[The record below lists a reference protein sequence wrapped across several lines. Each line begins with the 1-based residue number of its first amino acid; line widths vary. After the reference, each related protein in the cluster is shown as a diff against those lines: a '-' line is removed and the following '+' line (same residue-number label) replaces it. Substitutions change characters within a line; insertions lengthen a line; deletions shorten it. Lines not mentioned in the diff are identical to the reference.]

1 MTNWKPLPDAKQRLL
16 VSTAMLGA
24 LCVGYGRRAYAA
36 CVASPVGTYV
46 CSGALTTTQSF
57 SPGVPL
63 SVSTAS
69 GFSITTAAGPAFNL
83 TSSGVGS
90 FTDSNSSTITGFT
103 NGIYMEGA
111 TGSSPITITTTG
123 DVTGQAGWGIAGR
136 TFGGNL
142 TINANEVNGTTY
154 GVIGTISGGS
164 GTLSITTTGAVVEAS
179 PSGLGNFAGIRA
191 YNNGTGV
198 TNIQTQAVTG
208 VINGI
213 YAKAGANAG
222 GITITSNG
230 LVTSQ
235 RYGVHTYTT
244 GAGVS
249 VKAPGGIQSGD
260 AGVYIKSLGTGN
272 TSGAIYVN
280 AGQITVS
287 GGTAGANRDGIYVEG
302 AGLTTGVTI
311 KSAGVTTTY
320 GGQHTTA
327 TGISVLQ
334 GPNFSNVTST
344 GISITTTGA
353 ISAQGE
359 YGDIFVKN
367 EANGNVTIN
376 AGAALTATNSSR
388 YIANGVTVSNTGT
401 GGVSIT
407 TSTINVGG
415 YGVAAY
421 NSGAGGLSITTGQVT
436 AGWDGIKASNSI
448 SGVNGSGGIYINA
461 KGAVTTTGN
470 VGIYARYNQPTTGGT
485 GAGITIKAGDVNGVG
500 FGILARNSST
510 IGALSITST
519 GTLGSPLPASAP
531 TQAGVYVYN
540 KGPTASV
547 SVNNAYGAGQGGWIV
562 NKAGTLTITSTG
574 TMAGVGSG
582 GVGTAGRGLYV
593 KAYGSSSTI
602 GITAN
607 NLSGLIGLEVVN
619 TGTGATTAQLNGT
632 VQGVSEA
639 ILMNSTQPSQI
650 TIGSAATVE

>member
-1 MTNWKPLPDAKQRLL
+1 MIGELWPRGGEFMTNWKPLPDAKQRLL

-69 GFSITTAAGPAFNL
+69 GFSITTTAGPAFNL

-154 GVIGTISGGS
+154 GVIGTMSGGS

-191 YNNGTGV
+191 YNNGTGD

-302 AGLTTGVTI
+302 AGRTTGVTI

-415 YGVAAY
+415 YGVEAY
-421 NSGAGGLSITTGQVT
+421 NSARGRPLDHDGPGHGRVGRHQGKQLHLRRERKRRHIYQRQRRRDDDGQC
-436 AGWDGIKASNSI
+436 
-448 SGVNGSGGIYINA
+448 
-461 KGAVTTTGN
+461 
-470 VGIYARYNQPTTGGT
+470 RHLRPLQP
-485 GAGITIKAGDVNGVG
+485 AHHRWHRRRDHD
-500 FGILARNSST
+500 
-510 IGALSITST
+510 
-519 GTLGSPLPASAP
+519 
-531 TQAGVYVYN
+531 
-540 KGPTASV
+540 
-547 SVNNAYGAGQGGWIV
+547 QGRRRQR
-562 NKAGTLTITSTG
+562 
-574 TMAGVGSG
+574 
-582 GVGTAGRGLYV
+582 RGLWHPRQEFFHDRRSQHHLDGH
-593 KAYGSSSTI
+593 ARQPPAGFSADT
-602 GITAN
+602 
-607 NLSGLIGLEVVN
+607 SGRLCL
-619 TGTGATTAQLNGT
+619 
-632 VQGVSEA
+632 
-639 ILMNSTQPSQI
+639 
-650 TIGSAATVE
+650 